1 MSAHP
6 LPYAWA
12 RAQRA
17 VLSLRAGHAQLT
29 VSPRTP
35 EWAVREIQRCHG
47 DIAVARVD
55 DEALETLLAA
65 TYSHAEDAASVMG
78 VAENEIDLDR
88 LLQDMPEVADL
99 LDAQDDAPVIRMINA
114 LFARL

>member
-17 VLSLRAGHAQLT
+17 VLSLRGGRAQLT

-35 EWAVREIQRCHG
+35 EWALREIRRCHG
-47 DIAVARVD
+47 DVEVAQVE
-55 DEALETLLAA
+55 DEALETLLTAA
-65 TYSHAEDAASVMG
+65 YSHAEDAASVMG

-88 LLQDMPEVADL
+88 LLQDMPRWPTCWRPRTTRPSSA
-99 LDAQDDAPVIRMINA
+99 
-114 LFARL
+114 